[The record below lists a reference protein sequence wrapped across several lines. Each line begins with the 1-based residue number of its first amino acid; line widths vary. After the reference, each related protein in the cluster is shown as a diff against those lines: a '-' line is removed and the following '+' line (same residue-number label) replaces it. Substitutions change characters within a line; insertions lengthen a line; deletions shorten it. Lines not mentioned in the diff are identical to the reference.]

1 MSNIYNGN
9 SDSFDFLVDC
19 YMDYGQEVICRRA
32 LPDVRDGQKK
42 VNRRIIYSAYI
53 NKKPTKQKCIPFVA
67 DAVKLHPHGD
77 QAVYGA
83 FTLMTDEN
91 GSYNMPLFEGLGNL
105 GKVYSSK
112 KPADMRYPKAKVNEN
127 LEQFFFREK
136 DVMHLVPAEEGEGS
150 EPEVLNAI
158 FPIVLVN
165 GTMGIAVSVGTKIPS
180 FNFGDVL
187 DLTIR
192 YLVNGKLEV
201 SDCIVPDFPTGGIL
215 VKNDAEI
222 AKIMTTGR
230 GKLKIRAKVE
240 IDGNQILVKEV
251 PYGKTVEGI
260 KALIDGSG
268 IREIQYCTITVGRE
282 APALMVVKCRSKK
295 VVDYV
300 LKELYR
306 RNILQDVFASNIVV
320 TEKEVP
326 YILGVHKIIEKWST
340 WRIGVLKEKFE
351 KLLASISDEVE
362 TLDYFIRLVSNPEW
376 KHEYT
381 QRALYGT
388 KAEASEYLH
397 TIFEDI
403 LEGTCDW
410 IWGRSI
416 SAFNNGGRYIKRLEE
431 LRESEKFYKDSLNN
445 PKQYIINEL
454 EELKSFKAG
463 QYERKTQVTYTD
475 YKFSKVYNADE
486 IEDESYCVWS
496 LRKDGFLM
504 KTRDFQKDNFA
515 EGEILTECEGQANS
529 ILIGFDNFGRILRV
543 IGKEIPFTGNGEN
556 GVYLPKYFDA
566 TFQEDYRVLY
576 MGLLDGSKRM
586 LVYRDGYIGFFNT
599 AEYYGKKNTKCIS
612 NGVCLAVYDK
622 LLEVYEEKDIPQQL
636 LLANE
641 VNDEVYLGIVNIEGL
656 PERSRLSRTKIFPG
670 TINTPYLKEFNG
682 MEVYNFIEKPEEYF
696 GKVKKFKHSFYGDP
710 TEVRDGMYLDIC
722 KDYNTE
728 G

>member
-1 MSNIYNGN
+1 MSNVYNGT

-19 YMDYGQEVICRRA
+19 YMDYGKEVICRRA

-53 NKKPTKQKCIPFVA
+53 NRKPTKQKCIPFVA

-105 GKVYSSK
+105 GKVYASRR
-112 KPADMRYPKAKVNEN
+112 PADMRYPKAKVNEN
-127 LEQFFFREK
+127 LEEFFFREK
-136 DVMHLVPAEEGEGS
+136 DVMHLVPAEEGEGV

-187 DLTIR
+187 DLTIK
-192 YLVNGKLEV
+192 YLQNGKLEV

-222 AKIMTTGR
+222 AKIMTTGK

-251 PYGKTVEGI
+251 PYGKTIEGI
-260 KALIDGSG
+260 KSLIDGSG
-268 IREIQYCTITVGRE
+268 IKEVQYCTIIEGRN
-282 APALMVVKCRSKK
+282 APALMAIKCRSKK

-306 RNILQDVFASNIVV
+306 RNILQNVFASNIIV

-326 YILGVHKIIEKWST
+326 YILGVHKIIERWT
-340 WRIGVLKEKFE
+340 AWRIEVLKEKFI
-351 KLLASISDEVE
+351 KLLGSIDSELSV
-362 TLDYFIRLVSNPEW
+362 LDYFIRLISNPEW
-376 KHEYT
+376 KKEYT
-381 QRALYGT
+381 QRALYNT
-388 KAEASEYLH
+388 KADASEYLLS
-397 TIFEDI
+397 IFPDI
-403 LEGTCDW
+403 PESTCEW

-416 SAFNNGGRYIKRLEE
+416 SAFNNGGRYAKRLEE
-431 LRESEKFYKDSLNN
+431 LKESQKYYNNSLAH
-445 PKQYIINEL
+445 PDLYIINEL
-454 EELKSFKAG
+454 EDLKKFKAG

-475 YKFSKVYNADE
+475 YKFSKMYNTDE
-486 IEDESYCVWS
+486 LEDESYCVWS

-504 KTRDFQKDNFA
+504 KTRDFQKDKFE

-543 IGKEIPFTGNGEN
+543 IGSEIPFTAYGEN
-556 GVYLPKYFDA
+556 GVYMPKYFDA
-566 TFQEDYRVLY
+566 SFQEDYRVLY
-576 MGLLDGSKRM
+576 LGLLDGTKRM
-586 LVYRDGYIGFFNT
+586 LVYRDGYIGFFDT
-599 AEYYGKKNTKCIS
+599 AEYYGKKNIKCIS

-622 LLEVYEEKDIPQQL
+622 LLEVYEERDIPQQI
-636 LLANE
+636 LLANVINE
-641 VNDEVYLGIVNIEGL
+641 DVYLGVATIDGL
-656 PERSRLSRTKIFPG
+656 QERSRLSRTKVFPG
-670 TINTPYLKEFNG
+670 KIDTPYLKEFNG
-682 MEVYNFIEKPEEYF
+682 MEIYNFIEKPEEYM
-696 GKVKKFKHSFYGDP
+696 GKVKKFKHRFFGNPSD
-710 TEVRDGMYLDIC
+710 VRDGMYLDIC